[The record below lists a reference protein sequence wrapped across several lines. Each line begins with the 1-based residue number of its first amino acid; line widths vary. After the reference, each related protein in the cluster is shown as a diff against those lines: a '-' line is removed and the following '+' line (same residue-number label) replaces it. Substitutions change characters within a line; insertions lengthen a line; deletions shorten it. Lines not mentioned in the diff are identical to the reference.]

1 MESGRELS
9 KGNEERIY
17 VSVRLRPLN
26 DNAISS
32 NDASDWECI
41 SNDTIVYKNA
51 SFLASERSMHTTAYT
66 FDRVFRSDCSTR
78 EVYEQG
84 AKGVA
89 LSVVNGMN
97 STIFAYGQT
106 SSGKTYTMT
115 GITNYAIADI
125 YEYIQTHPERD
136 FILKFSAMEIYNES
150 VRDLLSADSTPLRLL
165 DDPERGTIVEKLT
178 EEILTD
184 RNQATQ
190 LLSVCE
196 AQRQIGETSLNE
208 TSSRSHQI
216 IRLTIESSSH
226 ESLGRENASTLEA
239 AVSHFLIV
247 MQNFV
252 DLAGSERTSQSLS
265 AGTRLKEGCH
275 INRSLLTLG
284 TVIRKLSKERN
295 GHIPYRDSK
304 LTRILQ
310 TSLGGNARTAI
321 ICTMSPA
328 RTHAEQSR
336 NTLLFASCAKEV
348 TTNAQVN
355 VVMSDKAFIKHLQKE
370 LARLESELR
379 SSQFN
384 FPPSNYPA
392 ILREKDS
399 QIEKLEKE
407 IKDLILQR
415 DIAQAQVK
423 KLLHNPWRRCKFHGT
438 GLGNYP
444 HLRVQISSDAEIQD
458 EETPISP
465 DPQFFDV
472 DAKAYSH
479 GYSRSSSE
487 DHLVKVPYF
496 DENFLNNTI
505 SPRIL
510 MSSSNSSERD
520 PYHDW
525 EEIEKQSN
533 GVFEKEVSCIEMENL
548 SYRGLIGSNYASSED
563 NAEFPALKVQIDRE
577 DQYMELASHPAVKD
591 LGFTSSPFKDDNE
604 GREDIASGVMATK
617 EVGELISASMI
628 AGNESIST
636 MLKEEKDFSSIRY
649 LDIASLENISMTHHL
664 AKDSFGSRSLN
675 IDRSRSCKA
684 SNITISASPWLK
696 MIEYSGNTSSF
707 GSERESEAGG
717 GGKIYTLNFS
727 TCVKNLSRTDFQ
739 FPREDALDIEID
751 TPAVKI
757 STVEDGGGS
766 SSDLIEKAELATE
779 QETTIKSGKGKEI
792 APKVNES
799 KKKDVK
805 GVGLNPT
812 ENEYKG
818 LTSWPVE
825 FKRLQREII
834 NLWHACNI
842 SLAHRTYFFLLFQG
856 DPSDA
861 IYLEIEMRRMK
872 FLKEKFS
879 RGEKAT
885 VNGKRLTL
893 SSSAKSLRRERRMLT
908 EQMAKKFSEQERE
921 NLFLEW
927 GIGLNS
933 KLRRQQLADF
943 VWTKSEDINHI
954 ANSAY
959 LVAKLVGF
967 IEPGLA
973 PKKEMFGLNFAP
985 KGSTGVCSFKRSLVS
1000 LL

>member
-1 MESGRELS
+1 M
-9 KGNEERIY
+9 K
-17 VSVRLRPLN
+17 
-26 DNAISS
+26 
-32 NDASDWECI
+32 
-41 SNDTIVYKNA
+41 
-51 SFLASERSMHTTAYT
+51 M
-66 FDRVFRSDCSTR
+66 
-78 EVYEQG
+78 G
-84 AKGVA
+84 AKAV
-89 LSVVNGMN
+89 
-97 STIFAYGQT
+97 
-106 SSGKTYTMT
+106 
-115 GITNYAIADI
+115 
-125 YEYIQTHPERD
+125 
-136 FILKFSAMEIYNES
+136 
-150 VRDLLSADSTPLRLL
+150 LLYL
-165 DDPERGTIVEKLT
+165 
-178 EEILTD
+178 
-184 RNQATQ
+184 
-190 LLSVCE
+190 
-196 AQRQIGETSLNE
+196 
-208 TSSRSHQI
+208 
-216 IRLTIESSSH
+216 
-226 ESLGRENASTLEA
+226 
-239 AVSHFLIV
+239 
-247 MQNFV
+247 
-252 DLAGSERTSQSLS
+252 
-265 AGTRLKEGCH
+265 
-275 INRSLLTLG
+275 
-284 TVIRKLSKERN
+284 
-295 GHIPYRDSK
+295 
-304 LTRILQ
+304 
-310 TSLGGNARTAI
+310 
-321 ICTMSPA
+321 
-328 RTHAEQSR
+328 
-336 NTLLFASCAKEV
+336 
-348 TTNAQVN
+348 
-355 VVMSDKAFIKHLQKE
+355 
-370 LARLESELR
+370 
-379 SSQFN
+379 
-384 FPPSNYPA
+384 
-392 ILREKDS
+392 
-399 QIEKLEKE
+399 LEKE

-423 KLLHNPWRRCKFHGT
+423 ELLQMLGQDASSMAQV

-444 HLRVQISSDAEIQD
+444 HLRVQISSDAEIQE

-472 DAKAYSH
+472 DIKA
-479 GYSRSSSE
+479 YSRSSSE
-487 DHLVKVPYF
+487 GHFVKVPYF

-533 GVFEKEVSCIEMENL
+533 GVFEKEVRCIETENL
-548 SYRGLIGSNYASSED
+548 SYRGAIGSNYASSED
-563 NAEFPALKVQIDRE
+563 NAEFPALKVHINRE

-591 LGFTSSPFKDDNE
+591 LGFTSSPLKDDNE

-617 EVGELISASMI
+617 EVEELISASMM
-628 AGNESIST
+628 ADNESIST

-675 IDRSRSCKA
+675 LDRSRSCKA
-684 SNITISASPWLK
+684 SNITNSTSPWLK
-696 MIEYSGNTSSF
+696 MMEYSGNTSSF

-717 GGKIYTLNFS
+717 GGEIYTLNFS
-727 TCVKNLSRTDFQ
+727 TCVQDLSRTDFQ
-739 FPREDALDIEID
+739 FPREDALDVEID

-779 QETTIKSGKGKEI
+779 QETTIKSEKGMEI

-799 KKKDVK
+799 AKKDVK
-805 GVGLNPT
+805 GVGLNPI

-856 DPSDA
+856 DPSHA

-885 VNGKRLTL
+885 VNGKRLTFFEIGESHIL
-893 SSSAKSLRRERRMLT
+893 EMDFGSPCFPFSSTVIPKSLRRERRTLT
-908 EQMAKKFSEQERE
+908 EQMSKKFSEQERD

-927 GIGLNS
+927 GIGLNT
-933 KLRRQQLADF
+933 KLRRQQLADL

-967 IEPGLA
+967 IEPRQA

-985 KGSTGVCSFKRSLVS
+985 KGSTGVCTFKRSLIS
-1000 LL
+1000 LF